1 MLDRLKSNCI
11 CDIMK
16 LLYISPTFSGTG
28 GIGPHAFRVAK
39 KLGENGF
46 DVELMDVPHIPIKN
60 LKNPSF
66 SILGSLK
73 ALSYTKTYDAVHAW
87 NLPSAFIMKQIKS
100 KKKILSV
107 HGIYSD
113 QVSMLHSKVA
123 SSLVNFGENRVL
135 DWADT
140 LTTDSKA
147 VQLAYKEKLGKTFE
161 YLPAPLDP
169 DKFKEIPEV
178 KKADNQIVYVG
189 RDSYEKGIDILQS
202 IESKI
207 NGKVVYCTNL
217 DWKEAM
223 VKLKE
228 SSLLVVPSRMESI
241 PQVIKE
247 AFYLKV
253 PVIATN
259 VGGNPE
265 LVTHQETGILIP
277 PEDPEKLTIAINNLL
292 DNEETRRNFANNA
305 FEFINNNFSW
315 DVLLEKYTSLYES

>member
-28 GIGPHAFRVAK
+28 GIGPHAFRVAQ

-113 QVSMLHSKVA
+113 QVSMLHSKVT

-265 LVTHQETGILIP
+265 LVTHQETGILVP

-292 DNEETRRNFANNA
+292 DNEETRRNFAKDRK
-305 FEFINNNFSW
+305 S
-315 DVLLEKYTSLYES
+315 VV

>member
-1 MLDRLKSNCI
+1 
-11 CDIMK
+11 MK

-123 SSLVNFGENRVL
+123 SLLVNFGENRVL

-265 LVTHQETGILIP
+265 LVTHQETGILVP

>member
-169 DKFKEIPEV
+169 DKFKEIPEA
-178 KKADNQIVYVG
+178 KKADNQIVDVV